1 MLVLFVFVDGLGI
14 GPPGLDNPLS
24 ALEEGPLSLLG
35 GGPPRGAPFRILAAD
50 ASLGVSGPPQSAT
63 GGGRCSPARTR
74 PPSWAA
80 TSRGCPTGRS
90 VN

>member
-35 GGPPRGAPFRILAAD
+35 GGPPRGAPFRLLAAD

-63 GGGRCSPARTR
+63 GGGAVHRRERALPRG
-74 PPSWAA
+74 PPPPWDAQ
-80 TSRGCPTGRS
+80 RGAP
-90 VN
+90 